1 MIDAETTKPTNVER
15 IIVAV
20 LFGAVGLLIV
30 AVFSPWIPLLP
41 PTKDLVGRIGVMLAL
56 LAAAL
61 FARRSSWWNKYWQLL
76 YGLFVLLAASSADWF
91 VGKALIR
98 MNVLDPAA
106 PKGMALQ
113 KLNDGVVITA
123 VVLLL
128 TRISGASL
136 GSIYVQKGKL
146 RQGIIIGTVSFV
158 AAAAV
163 AVPISQLMF
172 KAQNLTITRILQWSP
187 WILLFVLAN
196 AAGEEIMFRGLFLR
210 KLEPF
215 LSPLLANCLIALVFT
230 GLHAAVTYTSSQMG
244 FLAVLLPLA
253 LAWGYIMQ
261 KTDAV
266 WGSILFHAG
275 MDIPIVLGLFS
286 TARQHRG
293 ERVWSSLR

>member
-1 MIDAETTKPTNVER
+1 MIDAEMTRPTNAER
-15 IIVAV
+15 IIIAV

-41 PTKDLVGRIGVMLAL
+41 AAKDLVGRIGVMLAL

-91 VGKALIR
+91 VGNALIR
-98 MNVLDPAA
+98 MNVLDPSV

-113 KLNDGVVITA
+113 KLNDGIVISA

-146 RQGIIIGTVSFV
+146 RQGIIIGTISFA

-172 KAQNLTITRILQWSP
+172 KAQNLTITQLLQWSP
-187 WILLFVLAN
+187 WILLFALSSATD
-196 AAGEEIMFRGLFLR
+196 EEIMFRGLFLR

-215 LSPLLANCLIALVFT
+215 LGPLFANCLIALVFT
-230 GLHAAVTYTSSQMG
+230 GLHAAVTYTSDQIG
-244 FLAVLLPLA
+244 FLAATLPLA
-253 LAWGYIMQ
+253 VAWGYIMQ
-261 KTDAV
+261 KTDAM

-275 MDIPIVLGLFS
+275 MDIPIILGLFS
-286 TARQHRG
+286 TAR
-293 ERVWSSLR
+293 

>member
-1 MIDAETTKPTNVER
+1 MIDAETTRSTNAER

-41 PTKDLVGRIGVMLAL
+41 ATEDLVGRIGAMLAL

-61 FARRSSWWNKYWQLL
+61 LARRSSWWRKYWQLL
-76 YGLFVLLAASSADWF
+76 YGLFVLLAASSTDWF
-91 VGKALIR
+91 VGNALIR
-98 MNVLDPAA
+98 MNVLDPSV
-106 PKGMALQ
+106 PRGMALQ
-113 KLNDGVVITA
+113 KLNDGIVITA

-128 TRISGASL
+128 TRISGTTL

-146 RQGIIIGTVSFV
+146 RQGIIIGTVSFT

-172 KAQNLTITRILQWSP
+172 KAQNLTITQDLQWSP
-187 WILLFVLAN
+187 WILLFALSSATD
-196 AAGEEIMFRGLFLR
+196 EEIMFRGLFLR

-215 LSPLLANCLIALVFT
+215 LGPLFANCLIALVFT
-230 GLHAAVTYTSSQMG
+230 GLHAAVTYTSDQIG
-244 FLAVLLPLA
+244 FLAATLPLA
-253 LAWGYIMQ
+253 VAWGYIMQ
-261 KTDAV
+261 KTDAA

-275 MDIPIVLGLFS
+275 MDIPIILGLFS
-286 TARQHRG
+286 TAR
-293 ERVWSSLR
+293 